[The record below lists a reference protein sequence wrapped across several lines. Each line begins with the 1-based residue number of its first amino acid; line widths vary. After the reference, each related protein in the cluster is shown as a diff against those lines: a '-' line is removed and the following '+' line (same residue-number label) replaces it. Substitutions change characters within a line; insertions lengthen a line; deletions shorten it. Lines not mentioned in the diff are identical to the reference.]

1 MGRADKSI
9 VQAIDILKT
18 HNSYQQTKE
27 IAFHASEITAQMI
40 EHFLE
45 KEAVS
50 SLLQGG
56 DDYPGLLTLIS
67 VEKKGWQTPEHKSK
81 QIDVWMSKNK
91 IDKYLNSAAQI
102 RNITGKMDP
111 FWKVRLVIEHLQND
125 LSQTISFRSA
135 GNSKP
140 SSFGLTRKK
149 LKPDEKHII
158 FSSSEEM
165 QASISGAAK
174 TEYLSKA
181 ETKKYDE
188 AKSVIPGM
196 EPKRASKPEHMK
208 IEQAL
213 QQEHVEGDP
222 TKIFEIVYEFCKK
235 GDIDLIKQWI
245 KENSKRLEEQG
256 LQKEML
262 FHAAA
267 EGNQLAIFQWLSEQ
281 NPPI

>member
-102 RNITGKMDP
+102 KNITGKMDP
-111 FWKVRLVIEHLQND
+111 FWKVRYRVIQHLQKLYPK
-125 LSQTISFRSA
+125 LSPRDQQGVQNRIVLRIYQEKVRPVSKMLHQFITRHAVNWA
-135 GNSKP
+135 G
-140 SSFGLTRKK
+140 
-149 LKPDEKHII
+149 
-158 FSSSEEM
+158 
-165 QASISGAAK
+165 K

-181 ETKKYDE
+181 ETKK
-188 AKSVIPGM
+188 M
-196 EPKRASKPEHMK
+196 MKPS
-208 IEQAL
+208 
-213 QQEHVEGDP
+213 P
-222 TKIFEIVYEFCKK
+222 
-235 GDIDLIKQWI
+235 
-245 KENSKRLEEQG
+245 
-256 LQKEML
+256 
-262 FHAAA
+262 
-267 EGNQLAIFQWLSEQ
+267 
-281 NPPI
+281 